1 LDFIPGALPHI
12 VKLRNYNIVWF
23 GKESIAQSGSWRI
36 SQTLA
41 GINISPGWWKFN
53 GSIQGYGQ

>member
-41 GINISPGWWKFN
+41 GINISPGWW
-53 GSIQGYGQ
+53 